1 MAVDVTMPRLSDSME
16 EGTVLRW
23 MKSVGDE
30 VKRGDE
36 LVEIETDK
44 ANMTYEATDE
54 GVLLEILAEEGSTLP
69 IGEPIARIGEP
80 GEVSSNGAP
89 KREQPKQEEAKQEPE
104 QRPAPAA
111 TQERPAPT
119 PSADGDGRVKA
130 SPVAR
135 RMARELNVELERL
148 QGSGPGGRIVK
159 ADVEAAAG
167 GTQARPAAPV
177 PEAPRVERV
186 PTPETA
192 KGEVQV
198 VELTRIQATIAR
210 RMAES
215 KATIPHFYLSMEID
229 MTEAV
234 KLRARLKEIGGEPG
248 RASPQAVPT
257 FNDMVVKAC
266 ARALRDFPRANGA
279 YRDGQIELY
288 SRVNVGVAV
297 AAQDALVVP
306 TIFDADTRSLGDIAA
321 RARELAQKV
330 REGTITP
337 PELSG
342 GTFTVSNL
350 GMFGISNFSAVIN
363 PPQAA
368 ILAVGTLEPK
378 AVVDRDTRRVA
389 VRDMMGV
396 TLACD
401 HRILYGADGAQFLG
415 RVRDLLEQPLALAL

>member
-1 MAVDVTMPRLSDSME
+1 MATDVLMPRLSDSME

-23 MKSVGDE
+23 LKSVGDE

-54 GVLLEILAEEGSTLP
+54 GVLLDILADEGSTLP

-80 GEVSSNGAP
+80 GEASSNGAP
-89 KREQPKQEEAKQEPE
+89 KRERPPQEDRQPEESKAQPA
-104 QRPAPAA
+104 PAPAA
-111 TQERPAPT
+111 TQERPPPAPA
-119 PSADGDGRVKA
+119 ADGDGRVKA

-135 RMARELNVELERL
+135 RMARELNVQLEQV

-167 GTQARPAAPV
+167 GAPARPAERPAGAPAV
-177 PEAPRVERV
+177 RAPAEA
-186 PTPETA
+186 PETA
-192 KGEVQV
+192 KGEAQV
-198 VELTRIQATIAR
+198 IELTRIQATIAR

-229 MTEAV
+229 MSEAV
-234 KLRARLKEIGGEPG
+234 KLRARLKEIAAEG
-248 RASPQAVPT
+248 QAVPT

-279 YRDGQIELY
+279 YRDGHFEQY

-297 AAQDALVVP
+297 ATHDALVVP
-306 TIFDADTRSLGDIAA
+306 TIFDADMKSLGEIAA
-321 RARELAQKV
+321 RAKELAQKV
-330 REGTITP
+330 RDGKITP

-368 ILAVGTLEPK
+368 ILAVGALEPK
-378 AVVDRDTRRVA
+378 AVVDRGTRRVA

-415 RVRDLLEQPLALAL
+415 RVRDLLQEPLALAL

>member
-1 MAVDVTMPRLSDSME
+1 MAVDVVMPRLSDSME

-23 MKSVGDE
+23 LKSIGDE

-44 ANMTYEATDE
+44 ANMTYEASDE
-54 GVLLEILAEEGSTLP
+54 GTLIEILAAEGATLP
-69 IGEPIARIGEP
+69 IGEPIARIGDPSE
-80 GEVSSNGAP
+80 SSGDGRP
-89 KREQPKQEEAKQEPE
+89 AKKEPE
-104 QRPAPAA
+104 QRAEEREPQPQATAAPPRPPPA
-111 TQERPAPT
+111 
-119 PSADGDGRVKA
+119 SNGDGRVKA

-135 RMARELNVELERL
+135 RMARDLNVQLDSIA
-148 QGSGPGGRIVK
+148 GSGPGGRIVK

-167 GTQARPAAPV
+167 GAPTAAPERPAPAPGRA
-177 PEAPRVERV
+177 PEPA
-186 PTPETA
+186 TA
-192 KGEVQV
+192 KGEAQV
-198 VELTRIQATIAR
+198 VELTRLQATVAR

-215 KATIPHFYLSMEID
+215 KATVPHFYLSMEID

-234 KLRARLKEIGGEPG
+234 ALRARLKEIAAEG
-248 RASPQAVPT
+248 QAVPT

-266 ARALRDFPRANGA
+266 ARALRDFPRANGS
-279 YRDGQIELY
+279 YRDGRIEIY
-288 SRVNVGVAV
+288 PRVNVGIAV

-306 TIFDADTRSLGDIAA
+306 TVFDADQKSLGDIA
-321 RARELAQKV
+321 RKSRELAQKV
-330 REGTITP
+330 RDGSIIP

-342 GTFTVSNL
+342 GTFTVSTL
-350 GMFGISNFSAVIN
+350 GMFGVSNFSGVIN

-368 ILAVGTLEPK
+368 LLAVGALEPK
-378 AVVDRDTRRVA
+378 PVADRTTRRVV

-415 RVRDLLEQPLALAL
+415 RVRDVLEQPLSLAL

>member
-1 MAVDVTMPRLSDSME
+1 
-16 EGTVLRW
+16 
-23 MKSVGDE
+23 
-30 VKRGDE
+30 
-36 LVEIETDK
+36 
-44 ANMTYEATDE
+44 MTYEASDE
-54 GVLLEILAEEGSTLP
+54 GTLLEILAEEGSTLP
-69 IGEPIARIGEP
+69 IGEPIARIGAP
-80 GEVSSNGAP
+80 GEASSNGAP
-89 KREQPKQEEAKQEPE
+89 KEEKGPSAGKPANGSQAGRPQPDTADQQ
-104 QRPAPAA
+104 PAPQAQKTA
-111 TQERPAPT
+111 ERPAP
-119 PSADGDGRVKA
+119 PAADGDGRVKA

-135 RMARELNVELERL
+135 RMAEELNVQLEQV

-167 GTQARPAAPV
+167 STQATPARA
-177 PEAPRVERV
+177 AASAGPRAERA

-192 KGEVQV
+192 KGDVQV
-198 VELTRIQATIAR
+198 VELSRMQATVAR

-234 KLRARLKEIGGEPG
+234 KLRARLKEIAAGGGGAAAAGAEPQ
-248 RASPQAVPT
+248 RASPQSVPT

-266 ARALRDFPRANGA
+266 ARALRDFPRANGS
-279 YRDGQIELY
+279 YRDGHLELY

-306 TIFDADTRSLGDIAA
+306 TIFDVDSKSLGDIAA
-321 RARELAQKV
+321 RARDLAQKV
-330 REGTITP
+330 REGKITP

-368 ILAVGTLEPK
+368 ILAVGALEPK
-378 AVVDRDTRRVA
+378 AVVDGDTRRVA